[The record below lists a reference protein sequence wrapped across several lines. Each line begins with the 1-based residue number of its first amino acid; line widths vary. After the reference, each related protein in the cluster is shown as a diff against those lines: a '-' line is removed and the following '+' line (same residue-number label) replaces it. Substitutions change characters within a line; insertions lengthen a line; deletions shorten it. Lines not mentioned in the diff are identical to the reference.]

1 MSNNKPGEGE
11 NKTKKLFSFFCQ
23 KTDSPFSQDNNNIGE
38 SHIEQNK
45 CQNCKKKYYLF
56 QCIKCLK
63 YYCSKCIK
71 QLYYYKKRRIKR
83 NEFICEDCGKN
94 TLFTEKKSLKNSF
107 CFICGSYIGEKNKY
121 TYLVTHEQKLNFE
134 NELINKCIFFEE
146 NAEDIKR

>member
-1 MSNNKPGEGE
+1 MSNNNKPEEGE
-11 NKTKKLFSFFCQ
+11 KKTKKLFSFSCQ
-23 KTDSPFSQDNNNIGE
+23 KVDSPISQDKN
-38 SHIEQNK
+38 SDIEQNK
-45 CQNCKKKYYLF
+45 CRNCKKKYNLF

-94 TLFTEKKSLKNSF
+94 EIFMEKSSLKNSF

-121 TYLVTHEQKLNFE
+121 TYLVTHEK
-134 NELINKCIFFEE
+134 K
-146 NAEDIKR
+146 